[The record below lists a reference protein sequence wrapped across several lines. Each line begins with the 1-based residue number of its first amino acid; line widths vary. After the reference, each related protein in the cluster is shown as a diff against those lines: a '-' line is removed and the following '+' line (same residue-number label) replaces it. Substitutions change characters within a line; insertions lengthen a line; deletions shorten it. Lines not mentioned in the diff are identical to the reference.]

1 MKAKRRQGQLRLEA
15 HNGAHANKAEP
26 NYNRNSTERNQQKI
40 ANHAILYTLNVRWH
54 LIRHSEQKLIPQ
66 PTGNKHN

>member
-1 MKAKRRQGQLRLEA
+1 MKAKRTQGQLRA

-26 NYNRNSTERNQQKI
+26 NYNRNSMERNQKRI

-54 LIRHSEQKLIPQ
+54 LIRHSEQKLTPQ
-66 PTGNKHN
+66 STGNKHN